1 MVRGIWFGCDET
13 TPHFT
18 WNILEDKD
26 GMMINHVKNIGVTF
40 NGMSAK
46 SILGR
51 NANEFLNRPL
61 FKKDDGKRIYLSCES
76 QEGHFNDISGPPN
89 KAFTKIN
96 QELVEHMRGRL
107 FAYGFKSA
115 TKEFFSLT
123 MADFRYI
130 VDFLRSQYDQ
140 SVVSKT
146 ENVKNEMVPGVRVKC
161 LGEVAFCQSLESRP
175 SIFATAGF
183 AMPSKDEGQWDC
195 PAAEKIGLPIV
206 VTKCAPG
213 ISWKGRTFDGTHAA
227 YNWYHLPLT
236 TYNAFDLS
244 LFEGRTITQRDELV
258 CDSGSFIVVR
268 QDKKPLHFLH
278 IQAMGDYLIGK
289 LRDHEKECNR
299 IGLRGDLQVYLD
311 SISKDDFLKM
321 WDAFMEEHKDAPDF
335 PVGLE
340 FPYDV

>member
-1 MVRGIWFGCDET
+1 MRWF
-13 TPHFT
+13 
-18 WNILEDKD
+18 
-26 GMMINHVKNIGVTF
+26 
-40 NGMSAK
+40 
-46 SILGR
+46 
-51 NANEFLNRPL
+51 
-61 FKKDDGKRIYLSCES
+61 
-76 QEGHFNDISGPPN
+76 
-89 KAFTKIN
+89 
-96 QELVEHMRGRL
+96 
-107 FAYGFKSA
+107 
-115 TKEFFSLT
+115 
-123 MADFRYI
+123 
-130 VDFLRSQYDQ
+130 
-140 SVVSKT
+140 
-146 ENVKNEMVPGVRVKC
+146 VRVKC
-161 LGEVAFCQSLESRP
+161 LGEAAFCQSLESRP

-244 LFEGRTITQRDELV
+244 LFEGRTITQRDEL
-258 CDSGSFIVVR
+258 
-268 QDKKPLHFLH
+268 H

-289 LRDHEKECNR
+289 LRDHEKECDR

-335 PVGLE
+335 PGGLE
-340 FPYDV
+340 SPYDV